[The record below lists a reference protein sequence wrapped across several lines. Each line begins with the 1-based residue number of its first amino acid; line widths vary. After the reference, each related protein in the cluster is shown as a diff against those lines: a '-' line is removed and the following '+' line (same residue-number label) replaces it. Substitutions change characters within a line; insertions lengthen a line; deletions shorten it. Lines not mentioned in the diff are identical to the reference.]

1 MMNAG
6 MSINFIC
13 GFLVMRIVLLFSHLL
28 ASISC
33 IQINSLF
40 FCLNHS
46 TGETW
51 FALNEMKT
59 TRKVLSLAA
68 HRKKE
73 KGNRSGTTASNP
85 SIWASRF
92 FLDLMH
98 LVDLDLDLGA
108 CFVFLPPALW
118 WAGFGGFLRV
128 PCLVRD
134 IVCQYLRV
142 NRMQSIEVYL
152 SYVG

>member
-1 MMNAG
+1 MYRPFLVSQMMNAG

-85 SIWASRF
+85 SIWACRF

-98 LVDLDLDLGA
+98 LVDLDLGA

-118 WAGFGGFLRV
+118 WAGFGGWLFF
-128 PCLVRD
+128 
-134 IVCQYLRV
+134 YLCRASSETLTAS
-142 NRMQSIEVYL
+142 N
-152 SYVG
+152 